1 MVFAARKG
9 FKVMPG
15 VRMTISKGGVS
26 TSAVVRGARVTR
38 IAWGRMTRTAGPPGS
53 VRHTKTVGGGSTAGV
68 LATLL
73 EGWA

>member
-38 IAWGRMTRTAGPPGS
+38 IAWGG
-53 VRHTKTVGGGSTAGV
+53 
-68 LATLL
+68 
-73 EGWA
+73 